1 MAGMKRTMRV
11 MTTALSLVSLVT
23 VSAVETLQSQIDYSS
38 SSTVRPGRSGSTTSP
53 PWPKLSL
60 SKMTG
65 SPTTPWG
72 ETHTRTVVGPE
83 TTTTESNEVEVEGEV
98 EVGVEIVTPVMTV
111 PGDQYQ
117 RHMLPYI
124 SDQTHW
130 NTRGEHGETDTLP
143 PARQQFRRI
152 RRKEVEVVEVSI
164 PKIFVDMAF
173 TGHYSRISVPRS
185 RVQ

>member
-1 MAGMKRTMRV
+1 MTM
-11 MTTALSLVSLVT
+11 MELLYLLLSLGT

-38 SSTVRPGRSGSTTSP
+38 STTESTVTSTTTP

-60 SKMTG
+60 TKFSG
-65 SPTTPWG
+65 SPTTSWG
-72 ETHTRTVVGPE
+72 EAHTRAMVGPE
-83 TTTTESNEVEVEGEV
+83 TTSTTEAVE
-98 EVGVEIVTPVMTV
+98 VEIVTPVMTV

-124 SDQTHW
+124 SDNKQW
-130 NTRGEHGETDTLP
+130 NNRHPPDPSTFPPTRH
-143 PARQQFRRI
+143 QHRRL

>member
-1 MAGMKRTMRV
+1 MRLK
-11 MTTALSLVSLVT
+11 TALLHLLLSLLASLET
-23 VSAVETLQSQIDYSS
+23 VRAVETLQSQIDYSS
-38 SSTVRPGRSGSTTSP
+38 STGRPGTTTSP

-60 SKMTG
+60 GKSTG
-65 SPTTPWG
+65 SPTSPWG
-72 ETHTRTVVGPE
+72 ETHTRAVVGPE
-83 TTTTESNEVEVEGEV
+83 TTASTESGEAEGEV
-98 EVGVEIVTPVMTV
+98 EVEIVTPVMTV

-124 SDQTHW
+124 SDNKQW
-130 NTRGEHGETDTLP
+130 NNRQPADHSTFPPTRH
-143 PARQQFRRI
+143 QHRRL

>member
-1 MAGMKRTMRV
+1 M
-11 MTTALSLVSLVT
+11 
-23 VSAVETLQSQIDYSS
+23 
-38 SSTVRPGRSGSTTSP
+38 
-53 PWPKLSL
+53 
-60 SKMTG
+60 
-65 SPTTPWG
+65 
-72 ETHTRTVVGPE
+72 
-83 TTTTESNEVEVEGEV
+83 
-98 EVGVEIVTPVMTV
+98 GVEIVTPVMTV

-130 NTRGEHGETDTLP
+130 NTRGEHRDTDTLP

-185 RVQ
+185 RVR

>member
-1 MAGMKRTMRV
+1 MRMMRV

-38 SSTVRPGRSGSTTSP
+38 SSTGRPDSTTSP

-60 SKMTG
+60 SRFTG
-65 SPTTPWG
+65 SPTAPWG
-72 ETHTRTVVGPE
+72 ETHTRAVTGPE
-83 TTTTESNEVEVEGEV
+83 TSSSTATPERKEPEGE
-98 EVGVEIVTPVMTV
+98 VEIVTPVMTV

-117 RHMLPYI
+117 YQRHMLPYI
-124 SDQTHW
+124 SDNTQW
-130 NTRGEHGETDTLP
+130 NTREHGDTHTLP
-143 PARQQFRRI
+143 PSRQQFRRT

>member
-1 MAGMKRTMRV
+1 M
-11 MTTALSLVSLVT
+11 MTRMELLVLLLSLGT
-23 VSAVETLQSQIDYSS
+23 VRAVETLQSQIDYSS
-38 SSTVRPGRSGSTTSP
+38 STVRPEVRTTTP

-60 SKMTG
+60 TKFTG
-65 SPTTPWG
+65 SPTAPWG
-72 ETHTRTVVGPE
+72 ETHTRALVGPE
-83 TTTTESNEVEVEGEV
+83 TTSTTEVEEVE
-98 EVGVEIVTPVMTV
+98 VEIVTPVMTV

-124 SDQTHW
+124 SDHTRW
-130 NTRGEHGETDTLP
+130 NTRGEHGDTHTLP
-143 PARQQFRRI
+143 PSRQQYRRI

-185 RVQ
+185 RVR

>member
-1 MAGMKRTMRV
+1 M
-11 MTTALSLVSLVT
+11 VT
-23 VSAVETLQSQIDYSS
+23 GFLA
-38 SSTVRPGRSGSTTSP
+38 
-53 PWPKLSL
+53 PWSKLSL
-60 SKMTG
+60 TKFSG

-72 ETHTRTVVGPE
+72 EAHTRAMVGPE
-83 TTTTESNEVEVEGEV
+83 TTSTTEAVE
-98 EVGVEIVTPVMTV
+98 VEIVTPVMTV

-124 SDQTHW
+124 SDNKQW
-130 NTRGEHGETDTLP
+130 NNRHPPDPSTFPPTRH
-143 PARQQFRRI
+143 QHRRL